1 MSTIDPVPRTPRH
14 TSGNSS
20 LLRLERIN
28 KNLLSL
34 KTKLGSYM
42 CEPKTL
48 SLYQRMDALKSLLE
62 NMLSNNHELIR
73 SLRNRQILP
82 DDSRKL
88 VQKQFESYKSLEL
101 KVLEYIGM
109 AKMHC

>member
-1 MSTIDPVPRTPRH
+1 MTTTDPVHKTPRH
-14 TSGNSS
+14 FNSNTAI
-20 LLRLERIN
+20 LQLERIN

-34 KTKLGSYM
+34 KTKLSSYM

-48 SLYQRMDALKSLLE
+48 SLYQRMQ
-62 NMLSNNHELIR
+62 
-73 SLRNRQILP
+73 SLRTNLEQLLADNLDLKMRLRNTIG
-82 DDSRKL
+82 DDGKSK
-88 VQKQFESYKSLEL
+88 VQDQFESYKKLEL